1 VGVPHWI
8 SWVSLMVL
16 SKRGLALGAAAIVGA
31 GVLATGAG
39 LRLSKS
45 WAQFKPSP
53 KETIDEVWQVIDHD
67 YVDGTFNGTDWR
79 AIRTQYLN
87 REYKSTKDAYVAIR
101 EMLEKLGDPYTRFMD
116 PEQFK
121 SMQIDTSGELTGVG
135 IQIAQDEKTKEI
147 KVISPIE
154 GSPASKA
161 GILAKDVILT
171 VDKKSTKG
179 MDINE
184 VVGLIR
190 GPVNTQVSL
199 TISRGKQVLTFTV
212 KRERIELH
220 SVRYSYQKNANGGVG
235 YIRLSQ
241 FSSNA
246 PSEMKDAMRNLLKK
260 DVAGF
265 ILDLRSDP
273 GGLLY
278 ASAEIARMWMNNATI
293 VSTVDRRG
301 ESERL
306 SAGRSRLTD
315 KPLVVLVDGGSASAS
330 EILAGA
336 LQDNKRAVLVGA
348 KTFGKGLVQS
358 VHPLGDGSGM
368 AVTIA
373 KYFTPSGRDI
383 NKKGIE
389 PDVKVEL
396 TEAQMK
402 AMTQDM
408 VGTPSDPQYAK
419 ALSVLNQQILA
430 ERKTTVQSAI
440 PETKNIKVP

>member
-1 VGVPHWI
+1 
-8 SWVSLMVL
+8 MVL
-16 SKRGLALGAAAIVGA
+16 SKRSLVVGVAALIGA
-31 GVLATGAG
+31 GVLTTGAG
-39 LRLSKS
+39 LHLSKS
-45 WAQFKPSP
+45 WALFKPSP
-53 KETIDEVWQVIDHD
+53 KETVDEVWQIIDHE

-79 AIRTQYLN
+79 TVRSQFLNKNYATTKEAYTAIRT
-87 REYKSTKDAYVAIR
+87 
-101 EMLEKLGDPYTRFMD
+101 MLEKLGDPYTRFMD

-135 IQIAQDEKTKEI
+135 IQIAQDEKTKDI

-154 GSPASKA
+154 GSPAAKA
-161 GILAKDVILT
+161 GILAQDIVLKVGA
-171 VDKKSTKG
+171 KATKG

-184 VVGLIR
+184 VVSLIR
-190 GPVNTQVSL
+190 GPVNTGVVL
-199 TISRGKQVLTFTV
+199 TIGRGKQTLTFNV

-220 SVRYSYQKNANGGVG
+220 SVRHSYQQTPTGGVG

-241 FSSNA
+241 FSGNA
-246 PSEMKDAMRNLLKK
+246 PQEMKAAIRDLTKK
-260 DVAGF
+260 NVAGF
-265 ILDLRSDP
+265 ILDLRMDP

-278 ASAEIARMWMNNATI
+278 SGAEVARMWMNDVTI

-301 ESERL
+301 ETERL
-306 SAGRSRLTD
+306 TAGRGSLSD

-336 LQDNKRAVLVGA
+336 LQDNKRAVLVGE

-373 KYFTPSGRDI
+373 KYYTPNGRDI

-389 PDVKVEL
+389 PDYPVKL
-396 TEAQMK
+396 TEAQKK
-402 AMTQDM
+402 AMTRETF
-408 VGTPSDPQYAK
+408 GTPKDAQYAK
-419 ALSVLNQQILA
+419 ALEILNQKILA
-430 ERKTTVQSAI
+430 SQKGNLQTAQPVAK
-440 PETKNIKVP
+440 PAAPN

>member
-1 VGVPHWI
+1 M
-8 SWVSLMVL
+8 SL
-16 SKRGLALGAAAIVGA
+16 SKRSLALGATVLIGA
-31 GVLATGAG
+31 GVVTGVG
-39 LRLSKS
+39 FYFSKS
-45 WAQFKPSP
+45 WALFRPSS
-53 KETIDEVWQVIDHD
+53 KEVIDEVWQVIEHD
-67 YVDGTFNGTDWR
+67 YVDGTFNGNDWR
-79 AIRTQYLN
+79 AVRTQYLKRSYASN
-87 REYKSTKDAYVAIR
+87 KEAYAAIR

-147 KVISPIE
+147 RVISPID
-154 GSPASKA
+154 GSPAAKA
-161 GILAKDVILT
+161 GILAKDVLLK
-171 VDKKSTKG
+171 VGDKSTKG

-184 VVGLIR
+184 VVSLIR
-190 GPVNTQVSL
+190 GPVNTKVSV
-199 TISRGKQVLTFTV
+199 TILRDQKPLVFSL
-212 KRERIELH
+212 KRELIELRA
-220 SVRYSYQKNANGGVG
+220 VRHAFQPSATGGVG

-241 FSSNA
+241 FSSHA
-246 PSEMKDAMRNLLKK
+246 PDEMKAAIKDLLKK
-260 DVAGF
+260 DPSGF
-265 ILDLRSDP
+265 ILDLRMNP

-278 ASAEIARMWMNNATI
+278 ASADIARMWLDNAPI

-301 ESERL
+301 ESERIT
-306 SAGRSRLTD
+306 ANRSSLTD

-330 EILAGA
+330 EILSGA
-336 LQDNKRAVLVGA
+336 LQDDQRAVLIGT

-389 PDVKVEL
+389 PDYKVEL

-402 AMTQDM
+402 AMAT
-408 VGTPSDPQYAK
+408 GNTAGIPSDPQFTK
-419 ALSVLNQQILA
+419 ALSVLNEQIVSGK
-430 ERKTTVQSAI
+430 KTLLKPSKPQKASA
-440 PETKNIKVP
+440 KVH

>member
-1 VGVPHWI
+1 
-8 SWVSLMVL
+8 MNL
-16 SKRGLALGAAAIVGA
+16 SKRSLALGATALIGA
-31 GVLATGAG
+31 GVVTGVG
-39 LRLSKS
+39 FYVSKS
-45 WAQFKPSP
+45 WALFRPSP
-53 KETIDEVWQVIDHD
+53 KEVIDEVWQVIDHD

-79 AIRTQYLN
+79 AVRAQYLKRSYASN
-87 REYKSTKDAYVAIR
+87 KEAYAAIR

-147 KVISPIE
+147 RVISPID
-154 GSPASKA
+154 GSPAAKA
-161 GILAKDVILT
+161 GILAKDVLLK
-171 VDKKSTKG
+171 VGDKSTKG

-184 VVGLIR
+184 VVSLIR
-190 GPVNTQVSL
+190 GPINTKVSV
-199 TISRGKQVLTFTV
+199 TILRDNKSLVFNL
-212 KRERIELH
+212 KRELIELRA
-220 SVRYSYQKNANGGVG
+220 VRHAFQPSTTGGVG

-241 FSSNA
+241 FSSHA
-246 PSEMKDAMRNLLKK
+246 PDEMKAAIKDLLKK
-260 DVAGF
+260 NASGF
-265 ILDLRSDP
+265 ILDLRMNP

-278 ASAEIARMWMNNATI
+278 ASADIARMWLDNAPI

-301 ESERL
+301 ESERITAN
-306 SAGRSRLTD
+306 SSSLTD

-330 EILAGA
+330 EILSGA
-336 LQDNKRAVLVGA
+336 LQDDQRAVLIGT

-389 PDVKVEL
+389 PDYKIEL

-402 AMTQDM
+402 AMATANTA
-408 VGTPSDPQYAK
+408 GIPNDPQFAK
-419 ALSVLNQQILA
+419 ALSVLNEQIASGQKALIKPSKPQKA
-430 ERKTTVQSAI
+430 SAM
-440 PETKNIKVP
+440 VH